1 MDFDPLA
8 SYSTMGP
15 EIKRLIH
22 QVYSTSDAKLG
33 TKVFQNKFVWV
44 PYRSLMLHAEINQ
57 ILGNFHKFKNEL
69 LKRLFKNLQNYGTFP
84 SEILSSLTSL
94 VSFNSEILSTA
105 TCGAFS
111 SPKSFASFDLN

>member
-8 SYSTMGP
+8 SYSAMDP

-57 ILGNFHKFKNEL
+57 ILGNFQKFK
-69 LKRLFKNLQNYGTFP
+69 KAAH
-84 SEILSSLTSL
+84 LS
-94 VSFNSEILSTA
+94 A
-105 TCGAFS
+105 
-111 SPKSFASFDLN
+111 